1 MFSLCFLFFSH
12 RDADGH
18 KVGYDRASLDVA
30 PGNRGEFHVLSNPFS
45 SKEKKKDP
53 ENRGGEICA
62 LIVIYKASL

>member
-1 MFSLCFLFFSH
+1 MDVFPLLPSFFFSH

-45 SKEKKKDP
+45 SKKKP
-53 ENRGGEICA
+53 ENRSSKICA
-62 LIVIYKASL
+62 LIVIYKVSL